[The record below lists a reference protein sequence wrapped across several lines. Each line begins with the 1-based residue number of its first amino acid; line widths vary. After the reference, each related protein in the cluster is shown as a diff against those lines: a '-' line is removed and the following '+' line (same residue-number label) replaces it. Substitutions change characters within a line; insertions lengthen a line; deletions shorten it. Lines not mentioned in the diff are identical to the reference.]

1 MTDLIESL
9 VRGLGLGGLYAVL
22 GVSFVIVYR
31 ATGVIN
37 FATPALMILGA
48 FFTGSFGNAIGLP
61 AQPAEDGR
69 DADGAGDRT
78 SRRSTAV
85 LSLAPPTARPG
96 GCAPCSGTSYTSRSD
111 AAACRA
117 AAPLADEPAP
127 SCNSP

>member
-61 AQPAEDGR
+61 FWLSVLLGMAVIAFIMVVIVSLLAGIVTMPIRMVQTALISGVTPRRMAEK
-69 DADGAGDRT
+69 T
-78 SRRSTAV
+78 
-85 LSLAPPTARPG
+85 
-96 GCAPCSGTSYTSRSD
+96 
-111 AAACRA
+111 
-117 AAPLADEPAP
+117 
-127 SCNSP
+127 